1 MLRDL
6 LKKGDFMV
14 KLDLKD
20 AYFTV
25 PVWIGHQKY
34 LRFLWKET
42 LWEFACLPFGLAS
55 APRTFTKI
63 MKPVVAT
70 LRNLG
75 IRVIIYLDD
84 LLILADSEQT
94 ARLHLATAQ
103 NLLENLGFVIN
114 LKKSVLSPVQK
125 IEFLGMTVDSLTL
138 CLALPRDKIRGI
150 RRECESL
157 IANPMTTV
165 RQLAHLIGRLSSS
178 IQAVFP
184 APLYYRYLQQT
195 KIQALRSGGHYES
208 QVVLN
213 QEAIKELQWRA
224 ENLMAWNGRA
234 LAQPDPSIVIES
246 DASKEGW
253 GAHCNGLST
262 GGLWSQSEQF
272 LHINCLELLAGSFA
286 IKCFAKDKTN
296 IHIQLFMDNVTA
308 LTFINKMGGTKSRVL
323 ASLSRDL
330 WQWCLQRQITVSA
343 AHIPGILNVNADRES
358 RSHLDSSDWKLC
370 PAVFQALQNRWG
382 PLDIDLF
389 ASRLT
394 NQLPRF
400 VSWRPDPLSEA
411 VDAFSLQW
419 NKVKGYAFS
428 PILPFR
434 QVPQSGSE
442 TAGTTASPCSTSVEN
457 PTLVSSFIGPS
468 YRPSSPSSP
477 NPQSVNAGRN
487 DSPTNPPPAGRMA
500 YLRQQYEEGGFSVQA
515 RDLLSAAWRR
525 NTSDQYASAWRKWT
539 SWCAERKV
547 NPISASLSDI
557 INFLAG
563 EYQQGKQY
571 RTLNVYRSAISMTH
585 PVMDSHRVGEHPMIC
600 QLLKGIFNS
609 RPPQPRNSFTWD
621 VSVVVGYIKSLGAN
635 STLSL
640 KVLSQKLAM
649 LLALTSAERSSE
661 LAAHDLRFRS
671 FYPEGVVFNLPC
683 LTKSFRSGKNLKQSF
698 HASFPEDKNLCVVEC
713 LREYEAPTKDMR
725 PVIAGQE
732 NKLFLSIVQPHK
744 PVSSGTVAR
753 WVRSLLQAAGIDTSQ
768 FKHHSVRV
776 ASPSAA
782 ARGGIALPDILA
794 LACWSSESTLRR
806 FYYKPVLH
814 PEASR
819 AVLSIP
825 KP

>member
-1 MLRDL
+1 
-6 LKKGDFMV
+6 
-14 KLDLKD
+14 
-20 AYFTV
+20 
-25 PVWIGHQKY
+25 
-34 LRFLWKET
+34 
-42 LWEFACLPFGLAS
+42 
-55 APRTFTKI
+55 

-75 IRVIIYLDD
+75 IRLIIYLDD

-125 IEFLGMTVDSLTL
+125 IEFLGMTADSLTL
-138 CLALPRDKIRGI
+138 CLALPKDKVRGI

-157 IANPMTTV
+157 IANPTTTV
-165 RQLAHLIGRLSSS
+165 RQLAHLLGRVSSS

-184 APLYYRYLQQT
+184 APLYYRYLQQA

-213 QEAIKELQWRA
+213 QEAIEELQWWA

-234 LAQPDPSIVIES
+234 LAQPDPSIIIES
-246 DASKEGW
+246 DASREGW

-272 LHINCLELLAGSFA
+272 LHINCLELLAGSFT

-343 AHIPGILNVNADRES
+343 AHIPRILNVNADRES
-358 RSHLDSSDWKLC
+358 RYHLDSSDWKLC

-382 PLDIDLF
+382 PLDINLF

-400 VSWRPDPLSEA
+400 VSWKSDPLSESGCLLPP
-411 VDAFSLQW
+411 VEQGQGLCL
-419 NKVKGYAFS
+419 S

-434 QVPQSGSE
+434 QVPQSSSE
-442 TAGTTASPCSTSVEN
+442 TAGTMASPCSTSVEKF
-457 PTLVSSFIGPS
+457 PTLVPSFIGPS
-468 YRPSSPSSP
+468 YRPSSPSPP
-477 NPQSVNAGRN
+477 NPQSVNSGGN

-500 YLRQQYEEGGFSVQA
+500 YHRQQYEEGGFSVKA

-557 INFLAG
+557 INFPAG

-585 PVMDSHRVGEHPMIC
+585 PVIDSHRVGEHPMIC

-609 RPPQPRNSFTWD
+609 RPPQPRYSFT
-621 VSVVVGYIKSLGAN
+621 
-635 STLSL
+635 
-640 KVLSQKLAM
+640 
-649 LLALTSAERSSE
+649 
-661 LAAHDLRFRS
+661 
-671 FYPEGVVFNLPC
+671 
-683 LTKSFRSGKNLKQSF
+683 
-698 HASFPEDKNLCVVEC
+698 
-713 LREYEAPTKDMR
+713 
-725 PVIAGQE
+725 
-732 NKLFLSIVQPHK
+732 
-744 PVSSGTVAR
+744 
-753 WVRSLLQAAGIDTSQ
+753 
-768 FKHHSVRV
+768 
-776 ASPSAA
+776 
-782 ARGGIALPDILA
+782 
-794 LACWSSESTLRR
+794 
-806 FYYKPVLH
+806 
-814 PEASR
+814 
-819 AVLSIP
+819 
-825 KP
+825 